1 MTRLTQVNKTFLPFQ
16 RCICTLIAQFMSSL
30 PPSFEDT
37 NGFYKKWQTY
47 VSKGLNG
54 DSNFNK
60 TKVITGVKN
69 AYEYAVLLNACPHLP
84 EYVSLFIDHSSKRA
98 QFTYVRWA
106 STPSTAPPT
115 ATPETHIE
123 ISAPTNPEPVIIDE
137 PHDEPQL
144 PFCEFRFKH
153 AQKQMSFPIMILE
166 SSFEKTK
173 QWDQFCTLL
182 NQKCLHHGMYNLDD
196 AIMEL
201 KRFLILKTAA
211 NDVDA
216 ALLSPSPIVDE
227 MWHCLV
233 LCTRQ
238 YAAICKALFSFSSA
252 EMNCSSSNNTEK
264 FLHHNLLAIVDD
276 DEGRIT
282 RYSNTVTVY
291 QRAFNKIPAK
301 EYWPTVDAASILHQ
315 NPQQDNEESSTK
327 QGTELNHEGG
337 NDTELNTEVGS
348 PQSSNAKIRLAF
360 RLQDGTQLESR
371 VFLNSRFEK
380 VFSAVSKRLGVENSS
395 LRFFFRGE
403 RITGEHKPA
412 HFDMEDGDEL
422 DVFKE
427 QVGC

>member
-16 RCICTLIAQFMSSL
+16 RRICTLIAQFMSSL
-30 PPSFEDT
+30 PQSFEDT

-98 QFTYVRWA
+98 QFTYVRWG

-115 ATPETHIE
+115 ATPHIE
-123 ISAPTNPEPVIIDE
+123 ISAPSNPEPVTIDE

-153 AQKQMSFPIMILE
+153 AQKQMSFPTMILE
-166 SSFEKTK
+166 SSFEKTQ
-173 QWDQFCTLL
+173 QWEQFCTLL
-182 NQKCLHHGMYNLDD
+182 NQKCLHDGMYNLDD

-201 KRFLILKTAA
+201 KRFLILKIAA

-216 ALLSPSPIVDE
+216 TLLSPSPIVDE

-252 EMNCSSSNNTEK
+252 EINSSSSNNTEK
-264 FLHHNLLAIVDD
+264 FLHHNLLAIADD
-276 DEGRIT
+276 DEGRIA
-282 RYSNTVTVY
+282 RYSNTVTLY

-301 EYWPTVDAASILHQ
+301 EYWPIVDAESNLHQ
-315 NPQQDNEESSTK
+315 NPQQDSEESSTK
-327 QGTELNHEGG
+327 QGTELNHEGR
-337 NDTELNTEVGS
+337 NETELSTAVES
-348 PQSSNAKIRLAF
+348 PQSSKPQIKITVRDWRGHLMYFILKPDTKLEKLFNAVANK
-360 RLQDGTQLESR
+360 
-371 VFLNSRFEK
+371 
-380 VFSAVSKRLGVENSS
+380 LGIQCSS
-395 LRFFFRGE
+395 LRFLLDGHGVFGCQ
-403 RITGEHKPA
+403 TPA
-412 HFDMEDGDEL
+412 IWEMEDGDQL